1 MRSKCLLLFL
11 ICLVGVTILFITV
24 SNQHPAIQNLVTE
37 THKQLRSFQENLKDV
52 EEKRLVTDSKYLA
65 LLGLDKQT
73 SSGATITLPTTQN
86 NITIV
91 TVLRPGNELNF
102 YGFLKNV
109 THFLPNNNIVI
120 YALSLGED
128 TLQNLRGYC
137 NSTRC
142 IIYTFDL
149 DPFPNHIEDDR
160 LHAYRP
166 LVIQTAL
173 NTLGNILYMESNV
186 RINNTD
192 VVKYLLP
199 KYGILTWSTKHAI
212 SSLTH
217 PKMYEYFHM
226 NAESFFFLPLIH
238 ASHIVIKNSFDVQE
252 EIMLPW
258 VQCALTRDCISP
270 IGAQSVG
277 CRFNKKPQY
286 RYSGCHS
293 YDESALNIVLG
304 RYFNLDESRYISQER
319 ESCFVE
325 IKPDEITEEY
335 LLITRLNN
343 TTEINL
349 KNILVEP

>member
-37 THKQLRSFQENLKDV
+37 THKQLKSFQENLKDV

-199 KYGILTWSTKHAI
+199 KYGILTWPTKHAI

-226 NAESFFFLPLIH
+226 NAE
-238 ASHIVIKNSFDVQE
+238 
-252 EIMLPW
+252 
-258 VQCALTRDCISP
+258 R
-270 IGAQSVG
+270 AQSVG

-335 LLITRLNN
+335 LSITRLNN